1 MAHLGGLPRQPRRVA
16 VGDPDQPIGLGE
28 GQRAQDQRVDDAE
41 DRDAGADAE
50 AGDEDGERREAGV
63 APQDADG
70 VTQILKELG
79 EGHARLDGWM
89 APFVYWTGRAVH
101 PLYSRTFAER

>member
-1 MAHLGGLPRQPRRVA
+1 M
-16 VGDPDQPIGLGE
+16 
-28 GQRAQDQRVDDAE
+28 DDAE

-79 EGHARLDGWM
+79 ESHARLDGRWC
-89 APFVYWTGRAVH
+89 PSFTGRDVDR
-101 PLYSRTFAER
+101 SRTGVTSLRQNPPAGACSSAGKKLARFAFTLSYFVSLARLVHS